1 MAAADRRGA
10 PRRRLPL
17 RRGRRR
23 GGAGGCSQ
31 HQLLVG
37 RPRAGRRPPV
47 LADGADGRC
56 ARESAAAGLLRA
68 GLGRWLTV
76 RHSLIGRIGPSQY
89 VRKPTDQEQS
99 LFGGERSRYL
109 VVYPFT
115 KSTDWYLLSK
125 EARQGVM
132 NEHMRVG
139 HEYPTIRQALAY
151 SFGLDSQEF
160 VVAYETDDLV
170 AFGDLVRALRSTE
183 SRRSTVS
190 DTPILLGIHRPIDEI
205 LGLLGAAV
213 MADTARG
220 LADGAQLVERAE
232 RLFPGGVNSPVRAFR
247 AVGRPPLV
255 LERGEGP
262 YVWDADGGATST
274 TSAPGGRRSSATPT
288 RRSSRRSP
296 RAARERTGPR
306 RHATR
311 SRSSSARR
319 SGAPCRRWSASGSPR
334 RAPRRS

>member
-1 MAAADRRGA
+1 MSAGDQTYIQALAFGLDPA
-10 PRRRLPL
+10 WRRL
-17 RRGRRR
+17 RDDERHEDGCRFAEAYV
-23 GGAGGCSQ
+23 AGDLESIRSVAYSSVGLEPGVD
-31 HQLLVG
+31 LLLWRMAPSVD
-37 RPRAGRRPPV
+37 A
-47 LADGADGRC
+47 LEAT
-56 ARESAAAGLLRA
+56 AAGLLRA

-99 LFGGERSRYL
+99 LFSGERSRYL

-205 LGLLGAAV
+205 LSMLGA
-213 MADTARG
+213 
-220 LADGAQLVERAE
+220 
-232 RLFPGGVNSPVRAFR
+232 S
-247 AVGRPPLV
+247 
-255 LERGEGP
+255 
-262 YVWDADGGATST
+262 
-274 TSAPGGRRSSATPT
+274 
-288 RRSSRRSP
+288 
-296 RAARERTGPR
+296 
-306 RHATR
+306 
-311 SRSSSARR
+311 
-319 SGAPCRRWSASGSPR
+319 
-334 RAPRRS
+334 